1 MKNVVYLESTELKN
15 LAEKLK
21 ERYYVYIGYVDLEQ
35 IYFVEMVGEKPKKG
49 PVIVLNGLSQKWVR
63 DLLLGEVQDK
73 KIYCLGVYDEAWAE
87 LSKAHKEWTLFRGL
101 FSLSPSMDGTL
112 RQIDVQDHSFIL
124 EYMIKNN
131 YGANY
136 MSQSIL
142 PSLLDSKDPIPIPLP
157 KDSED
162 E

>member
-1 MKNVVYLESTELKN
+1 MRLYT
-15 LAEKLK
+15 
-21 ERYYVYIGYVDLEQ
+21 
-35 IYFVEMVGEKPKKG
+35 
-49 PVIVLNGLSQKWVR
+49 
-63 DLLLGEVQDK
+63 
-73 KIYCLGVYDEAWAE
+73 KI
-87 LSKAHKEWTLFRGL
+87 H
-101 FSLSPSMDGTL
+101 
-112 RQIDVQDHSFIL
+112 IL